1 VLKTENTEKIN
12 ILLVDDSE
20 HKLLTYEAIL
30 GELGQN
36 LIKCKSASEALE
48 ALLKNDISL
57 VLLDVC
63 MPDIDGFQLAEMIR
77 KHPRFRKT
85 PIIFISAIQIA
96 DLDRVKG
103 YERGALDYISMPIN
117 PELLRAKVSV
127 YLELHRRTTRLEEMN
142 AHLSRLSRHLFEAQD
157 NERRRIAREL
167 HDSLGQELSCAK
179 LMVDGL
185 AHKLS
190 AQEFRRPI
198 ADASEAIE
206 RALDQVRNISYLL
219 HPPLLDD
226 SGLASAVTWYV
237 DGFGKRSNIITAV
250 EVDPQKFPRLKREA
264 ETAIFRILQEC
275 LTNVLRH
282 SGASR
287 AWVSLAVRDDQVI
300 AKVRDDGKGFPKAI
314 AASGPEKLGVGMAG
328 IKERA
333 KELGGEVRLDA
344 GMPGAIVE
352 VRIPLKSALPAE
364 VSAQADA
371 PAHSE
376 QVATG

>member
-1 VLKTENTEKIN
+1 VLNTENAEKIN

-20 HKLLTYEAIL
+20 RKLLTYEVIL
-30 GELGQN
+30 GELGEN
-36 LIKCKSASEALE
+36 LIKCKSATEALE
-48 ALLKNDISL
+48 ALLKHDIGL
-57 VLLDVC
+57 VLLDVS
-63 MPDIDGFQLAEMIR
+63 MPEIDGFQLAEMIR

-85 PIIFISAIQIA
+85 PIIFISGIHIA

-103 YERGALDYISMPIN
+103 YERGALDYISVPIN

-127 YLELHRRTTRLEEMN
+127 YLELHRRTKRLEEMN
-142 AHLSRLSRHLFEAQD
+142 AELSRLSNHLLEAQD

-179 LMVDGL
+179 LIVDGL
-185 AHKLS
+185 ARKVTT
-190 AQEFRRPI
+190 EECRRDI

-206 RALDQVRNISYLL
+206 RSVQQVRNISYLL
-219 HPPLLDD
+219 HPPLLDE

-250 EVDPQKFPRLKREA
+250 DIDPPKFPRLKPEV

-287 AWVSLAVRDDQVI
+287 AWVSLAVRHGQLI
-300 AKVRDDGKGFPKAI
+300 AKVRDDGKGFPKGI
-314 AASGPEKLGVGMAG
+314 ADSRPERLGVGMTG
-328 IKERA
+328 MKHRA
-333 KELGGEVRLDA
+333 KELGGEVRLGA

-352 VRIPLKSALPAE
+352 VRIPIRSALPVE
-364 VSAQADA
+364 VTAQADA
-371 PAHSE
+371 PKQSE
-376 QVATG
+376 EVATG